1 MTKYKQSSVKGGS
14 HHRWHEIHIN
24 NPFKDTSSISIV
36 EESIL
41 QLEDGKVFHDN
52 TRMMMA
58 NFEVS
63 KEVTIVNPVTG
74 EPTGEVLTHADY
86 HRYIYS
92 LCLQI
97 AQERDAQEAAQAEQ
111 MAAIA

>member
-1 MTKYKQSSVKGGS
+1 MSNYKEANIGGVS
-14 HHRWHEIHIN
+14 HNRWHEIHIN
-24 NPFKDTSSISIV
+24 NRLNETPNISIV
-36 EESIL
+36 EEKVL
-41 QLEDGKVFHDN
+41 QLEDGKMFREN
-52 TRMMMA
+52 ARMMVA

-111 MAAIA
+111 IAAIA